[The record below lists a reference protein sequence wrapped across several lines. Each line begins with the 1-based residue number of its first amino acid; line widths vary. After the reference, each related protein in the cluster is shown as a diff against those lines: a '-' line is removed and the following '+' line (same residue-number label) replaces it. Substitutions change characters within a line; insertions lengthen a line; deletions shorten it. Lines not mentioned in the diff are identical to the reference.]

1 MYVKQKYKF
10 IFSFIFIFIFMFFAF
25 TVPYLETTVN
35 AEAVTLTV
43 GAVYAVIGAIT
54 AGVVFTDPQGVIDH
68 SRAMTDKLLPFPQKE
83 YDQMH
88 REIEE
93 KMREWRKDWEDG
105 KPPPK
110 PPIPPK
116 PPKPL
121 KPGGRFIPIIL
132 GAQLPGLGKGNL
144 DYWRN
149 KKENEGMVDTITNI
163 ITSRGSYV
171 ITPVRS
177 SDHIMLIV
185 KHPDGR
191 FNGVIGVSSGDPKQI
206 KKHTIEYEYKFV
218 NNYLYVKPIVVVKQ
232 EDGNLIKRDNQPFI
246 KTAYVGSDVTTS
258 SHKEQEDSI
267 VGAKLPSSF
276 PEEIKELDDFKYP
289 IPFPQIPQIPNPD
302 WSDYGLGTETVTIP
316 QPGVS
321 PDISSSP
328 AGVPIQIPTKYPSDI
343 DIFELDSGMKP
354 DDFVNMNQSQLNQYL
369 QENIYNNTTNNNTTI
384 INPGTPIEDG
394 PFDIVDFDF
403 TPLKDIGTSLVTR
416 FPFCIPFDL
425 IEAIKVIAGNSVPPN
440 FNIKIRTKDPIRKV
454 YYEYSQTINFKMF
467 ETFALISRVFT
478 TLIFVVA
485 LMFATSKMIK
495 W

>member
-43 GAVYAVIGAIT
+43 GAAYAIMGAIT
-54 AGVVFTDPQGVIDH
+54 AGVVFTDPKGVIDY
-68 SRAMTDKLLPFPQKE
+68 SREMTDKLLPLPQKE

-132 GAQLPGLGKGNL
+132 GAQIPGWGKGAL
-144 DYWRN
+144 DFWRD
-149 KKENEGMVDTITNI
+149 KKDNELQGVPETIVMTP
-163 ITSRGSYV
+163 RGSY
-171 ITPVRS
+171 TFGS
-177 SDHIMLIV
+177 EY
-185 KHPDGR
+185 
-191 FNGVIGVSSGDPKQI
+191 VSSANGWYIYQVHNGKKTYVTGFSGFTRENAHKYNIGAQI
-206 KKHTIEYEYKFV
+206 LLSGE
-218 NNYLYVKPIVVVKQ
+218 YLYYYAVYYYEGKESSRWSSP
-232 EDGNLIKRDNQPFI
+232 GSIK
-246 KTAYVGSDVTTS
+246 VGSVSNQTIIM
-258 SHKEQEDSI
+258 KPESI
-267 VGAKLPSSF
+267 PYPNITLPSSF

-289 IPFPQIPQIPNPD
+289 IPFPQMPQIPNPD

-384 INPGTPIEDG
+384 INSGTPIEDG

-403 TPLKDIGTSLVTR
+403 TPLKDIGQSLVTR

-425 IEAIKVIAGNSVPPN
+425 IEAVKVIAGNSVPPN